1 MTPQPLR
8 SIRRTNPLEPSSL
21 IPLCPSQA
29 PALLR
34 TVPAPRGGI
43 PPARRVQRSRSFGW
57 GRSVSLVLLLLLLSA
72 GGCTT
77 IRVTDP
83 PRSADEEFLITGAA
97 ESAVQ
102 QLSTDMLRDRIVYV
116 DTQFL
121 IPTLQPTAPDPTLI
135 NALARQPSPDY
146 LFLIGE
152 VRAKLLKSGVRLTG
166 AREKAQVVLELRSG
180 ALSTNRLEY
189 LLGIPASLI
198 PSGAFGGVFGG
209 SSSVAVNSPTVA
221 VPELSIVKSTKQY
234 GFASVSFVAYWADSG
249 ELLSVSGPFV
259 GRTAREDYWI
269 FGTGPRTIGNIPPAQ
284 K

>member
-1 MTPQPLR
+1 M
-8 SIRRTNPLEPSSL
+8 
-21 IPLCPSQA
+21 
-29 PALLR
+29 
-34 TVPAPRGGI
+34 
-43 PPARRVQRSRSFGW
+43 QRSRSFGW
-57 GRSVSLVLLLLLLSA
+57 GRSVFPVLLLLLLSA

-102 QLSTDMLRDRIVYV
+102 QLSTDALRDRVVYV
-116 DTQFL
+116 DTQYL
-121 IPTLQPTAPDPTLI
+121 IPTLNPTAPDPTLI

-152 VRAKLLKSGVRLTG
+152 VRARLLKSGVRLTG
-166 AREKAQVVLELRSG
+166 TREKAQVVLELRSG

-189 LLGIPASLI
+189 LLGIPAALI
-198 PSGAFGGVFGG
+198 PAGALGGVFANTSGAN
-209 SSSVAVNSPTVA
+209 STSVPI
-221 VPELSIVKSTKQY
+221 PELSIVKSTKQY

>member
-1 MTPQPLR
+1 LAPFLHIPAILSRPVAFLR
-8 SIRRTNPLEPSSL
+8 SRAPSNLLCKTAILSL
-21 IPLCPSQA
+21 RPS
-29 PALLR
+29 ALLL
-34 TVPAPRGGI
+34 I
-43 PPARRVQRSRSFGW
+43 
-57 GRSVSLVLLLLLLSA
+57 LLA
-72 GGCTT
+72 TGCTT

-97 ESAVQ
+97 ESAVE
-102 QLSTDMLRDRIVYV
+102 QLSTDTLRDRIVYV
-116 DTQFL
+116 DTSFL

-198 PSGAFGGVFGG
+198 PSGALGGVFGG
-209 SSSVAVNSPTVA
+209 SLAVNSPTVA

-284 K
+284 R